1 MHQGHLPSPAGSW
14 KPSRDGS
21 GLDADGSA
29 STAHKQ
35 QPNKHQDQYNNRRV
49 KRSARE
55 TSYDVRRKGR
65 GNWSG
70 RYGSGFQKGSGT
82 ERLRTKGLR
91 IGIRGLEE
99 NARLATEIDRRR
111 QGKR

>member
-14 KPSRDGS
+14 KTSRDGS
-21 GLDADGSA
+21 GLDADGSM

-55 TSYDVRRKGR
+55 TSYDDRRKVGMESVGEIR
-65 GNWSG
+65 FWVPK
-70 RYGSGFQKGSGT
+70 RSGT
-82 ERLRTKGLR
+82 GRLRTKGLR

-99 NARLATEIDRRR
+99 NARLQRKLIGAGR
-111 QGKR
+111 